1 MIDIPFPHSF
11 ALHGAGE
18 GHPFQGGAF
27 LPAISPKK
35 ATARSGCIAAIV
47 IPPQAGQSTQF
58 ENDQSKGLF
67 WSNA

>member
-27 LPAISPKK
+27 LAQRRQQHAVVASL
-35 ATARSGCIAAIV
+35 
-47 IPPQAGQSTQF
+47 Q
-58 ENDQSKGLF
+58 L
-67 WSNA
+67 